1 MTRRTKISPSLSV
14 PGEGRNSKPE
24 RWKDMRE
31 VDKKEEDREEKDKR
45 EEEMKEV
52 EDKNLSIS
60 PASLSIPG
68 VSQSIRGPAAVL
80 TNTQFPQP

>member
-14 PGEGRNSKPE
+14 PGGGRNSKPKRGKE
-24 RWKDMRE
+24 MKE
-31 VDKKEEDREEKDKR
+31 VDKKEEDKKEKDKR

-68 VSQSIRGPAAVL
+68 VSQSLRGPAAIL
-80 TNTQFPQP
+80 TNTQLPQP